1 LGSTETIM
9 GSTEQIMNSTER
21 IISRTETIMSSPP
34 GSINQI
40 AYTEKN
46 QFRGSY
52 VPWSLK
58 ERDLGT

>member
-1 LGSTETIM
+1 
-9 GSTEQIMNSTER
+9 
-21 IISRTETIMSSPP
+21 MSSPP